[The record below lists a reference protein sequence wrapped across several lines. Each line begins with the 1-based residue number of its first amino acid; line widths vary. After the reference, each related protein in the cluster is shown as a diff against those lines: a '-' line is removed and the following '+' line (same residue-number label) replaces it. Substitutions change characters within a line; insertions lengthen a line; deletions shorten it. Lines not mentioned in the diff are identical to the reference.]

1 MAKIESGIEISE
13 VGGASQPS
21 AASREAE
28 LTPDSIRHAAEL
40 LARYVG
46 PISRVLTERA
56 VKRADCL
63 RTLYLILGEHL
74 KDRAERARFLLE
86 AGFPES

>member
-1 MAKIESGIEISE
+1 VKEASGVE
-13 VGGASQPS
+13 GASQPS
-21 AASREAE
+21 TALREGE
-28 LTPDSIRHAAEL
+28 LTPDSIRRAAEL

-56 VKRADCL
+56 VKRADNL
-63 RTLYLILGEHL
+63 RALYLILGEHL
-74 KDRAERARFLLE
+74 KDGPERARFLQE